1 MNNKYNELIEQIYF
15 DYIFETDFKDYI
27 LEYGIIKGSNKI
39 VVIKPGLEGT
49 LLGKNDYHYKVAKL
63 INKKYGYTVICSNNP
78 NPNTKTT
85 DTLEDLIRIINEYVN
100 DMNYTDYDIYYFGD
114 SNGGV
119 LGARYSY
126 LYPNIKRA
134 LLINPPLFI
143 SYHKLKDGM
152 LKFTGDK
159 MTFIYGSLD
168 PSYKFVELLDLV
180 DNDKISY
187 VVLENKDHNL
197 ADDIELLESLLDEY
211 LLD

>member
-1 MNNKYNELIEQIYF
+1 MSDQIYF
-15 DYIFETDFKDYI
+15 DYIFETDFKEYI
-27 LEYGIIKGSNKI
+27 LEYGIIKGSSKI

-78 NPNTKTT
+78 NTNTKN
-85 DTLEDLIRIINEYVN
+85 TLEDLIRIINEYAK

-119 LGARYSY
+119 LGARYAY

-152 LKFTGDK
+152 LKFNGDK
-159 MTFIYGSLD
+159 MTFVYGTLD
-168 PSYKFVELLDLV
+168 PSYKFVEILDNV
-180 DNDKISY
+180 GNDKISY

-197 ADDIELLESLLDEY
+197 ADDIELLESLLSDY
-211 LLD
+211 LFKN

>member
-1 MNNKYNELIEQIYF
+1 MDNHEIYNPM
-15 DYIFETDFKDYI
+15 T
-27 LEYGIIKGSNKI
+27 
-39 VVIKPGLEGT
+39 
-49 LLGKNDYHYKVAKL
+49 
-63 INKKYGYTVICSNNP
+63 
-78 NPNTKTT
+78 
-85 DTLEDLIRIINEYVN
+85 NEYAK

-119 LGARYSY
+119 LGARYAY

-159 MTFIYGSLD
+159 MTFVYGTLD
-168 PSYKFVELLDLV
+168 PSYKFVEILDNV

-197 ADDIELLESLLDEY
+197 ADDIELLESLLSDY
-211 LLD
+211 LFKN

>member
-49 LLGKNDYHYKVAKL
+49 LLGKNYYHYKVAKL

-85 DTLEDLIRIINEYVN
+85 DTLEDLIRIINEYAK
-100 DMNYTDYDIYYFGD
+100 DMNYTDYEIYYFGD

-119 LGARYSY
+119 IGARYAY

-134 LLINPPLFI
+134 LLINSPLFI

-197 ADDIELLESLLDEY
+197 ANDIELLESLLDKY

>member
-1 MNNKYNELIEQIYF
+1 MNNQIYF
-15 DYIFETDFKDYI
+15 DYLIENDYYDTT

-39 VVIKPGLEGT
+39 VLIKPGLEGT
-49 LLGKNDYHYKVAKL
+49 LLGKNDYHYIVAKL
-63 INKKYGYTVICSNNP
+63 IHEKYGYTVICSNNP
-78 NPNTKTT
+78 NTNTKN
-85 DTLEDLIRIINEYVN
+85 TLEDAYKVINEYTSF
-100 DMNYTDYDIYYFGD
+100 MNYNDYEIYYLGD

-119 LGARYSY
+119 LGARYAY

-152 LKFTGDK
+152 LKFNGDK
-159 MTFIYGSLD
+159 MTFVYGTLD
-168 PSYKFVELLDLV
+168 PSFKFVELLDLV

-197 ADDIELLESLLDEY
+197 ANDIELLESLLEEN
-211 LLD
+211 LLK